1 MNERQVAEMLERAE
15 SGVVVPTDTGLG
27 LAGRAI
33 RRARR
38 RSVVRRVG
46 LTVLAVDAVVAV
58 VFAAVWIAP
67 ADPPVTT
74 PATVVSATRDAGNEL
89 AVLRARVSAQQ
100 AIVDA
105 LLAMEHRADEPPTET
120 ADPLAET
127 HTRVELAAKRMV
139 LTADRLEHDQARPDS
154 AQRLYRGVV
163 DSFPDTAW
171 AVIARRR
178 LDVHNNLNEP
188 RSAL

>member
-1 MNERQVAEMLERAE
+1 VNEQQIADLLERADA
-15 SGVVVPTDTGLG
+15 GAVVPAETGPG
-27 LAGRAI
+27 LAERAI
-33 RRARR
+33 GRARR
-38 RSVVRRVG
+38 RCVVRRVG
-46 LTVLAVDAVVAV
+46 LAVLAVDAVAAV
-58 VFAAVWIAP
+58 VFAAVWLAP
-67 ADPPVTT
+67 TDPPVTT
-74 PATVVSATRDAGNEL
+74 PATVVSATHGAGNEL

-120 ADPLAET
+120 ADPLAEI

-154 AQRLYRGVV
+154 AQRLYREVV

-178 LDVHNNLNEP
+178 LDARHNLNEP